1 MFSNYLLLFLLT
13 IIFLEIFFILIQTV
27 KNKFSCHVLSEN
39 AVLIAPNF
47 ASYCGVRCA
56 SAARPFASA
65 ESAWLDGIVVSFY
78 RIKPKSSC
86 SFVIYFSS
94 LNSIEIPMNNKT
106 RTKIYSPKKVF
117 PSVCS
122 N

>member
-47 ASYCGVRCA
+47 ASYCGVR
-56 SAARPFASA
+56 R
-65 ESAWLDGIVVSFY
+65 
-78 RIKPKSSC
+78 
-86 SFVIYFSS
+86 
-94 LNSIEIPMNNKT
+94 
-106 RTKIYSPKKVF
+106 
-117 PSVCS
+117 
-122 N
+122 